1 MATRNLTSKFVSIC
15 ALNLLY
21 SSIFLFD
28 HKLSDL
34 LVPISYRERVSK
46 VTDGVPNAW
55 LRCNFCFGTGYVF
68 LPSGV
73 SSKANMVGIVATM
86 TNGRCKTCMGSG
98 FVQYI
103 DA

>member
-1 MATRNLTSKFVSIC
+1 MVKVQFVFWNRLC
-15 ALNLLY
+15 VFALW
-21 SSIFLFD
+21 S
-28 HKLSDL
+28 
-34 LVPISYRERVSK
+34 
-46 VTDGVPNAW
+46 
-55 LRCNFCFGTGYVF
+55 
-68 LPSGV
+68 